1 MEQNFLPSLEE
12 QNKIFHLYTKYR
24 FYSYNKILSSNE
36 QIQKFK
42 DKINNYERIFKEI
55 QKYKYKQSKPNEI
68 QIFIKDE
75 KKEKKVFNESSNP
88 INDSQSTET
97 TIKENNKENNEN
109 KENKENNENKISEK
123 ENNPKKRKF
132 IVLGGYS
139 E

>member
-97 TIKENNKENNEN
+97 TIKENKKKIMKIKKKKIKKEN
-109 KENKENNENKISEK
+109 
-123 ENNPKKRKF
+123 F
-132 IVLGGYS
+132 
-139 E
+139 